1 MADSPQ
7 PEHRHLMMASA
18 IMAGVGWPA
27 LILLF
32 NVSLPTVGPRWFFFF
47 LWTLAVTGTS
57 LPFLWVLH
65 RRFDLHRNGPAS
77 VLLRQSLLVG
87 LFAALCAWLQVNR
100 SLTLPLALMLGLG
113 IAALEWFLRLI
124 ERTSWR
130 PGR

>member
-1 MADSPQ
+1 
-7 PEHRHLMMASA
+7 
-18 IMAGVGWPA
+18 MAGVGWPA
-27 LILLF
+27 LVLLI

-47 LWTLAVTGTS
+47 LWSLAVTGTS
-57 LPFLWVLH
+57 LPFIWVLH
-65 RRFDLHRNGPAS
+65 RRLNLQRTVPAS

-100 SLTLPLALMLGLG
+100 SLTLPLAMMLGFG
-113 IAALEWFLRLI
+113 IAALEWFLRII

>member
-1 MADSPQ
+1 MSDSPQ
-7 PEHRHLMMASA
+7 PEPRALMVAA
-18 IMAGVGWPA
+18 ALMAGAGWPA
-27 LILLF
+27 LVVLI

-47 LWTLAVTGTS
+47 LWSLAVTGTS

-65 RRFDLHRNGPAS
+65 RRFNIQRTVPPS
-77 VLLRQSLLVG
+77 VLLRQSILVG

-100 SLTLPLALMLGLG
+100 SLTLPLALILGFG
-113 IAALEWFLRLI
+113 IAALEWFLRVI